1 MLNYFIN
8 FLFYHTYYIQLM
20 STKKY
25 HLKCIDNYNNY
36 VQNGG
41 LYPFQS
47 YPISTLQ
54 QRIGHSQTQIPF
66 GYSQTRPNTSLQYQI
81 PVPII
86 EQPKYD
92 QPLVPPTSGSTLL
105 HTLDVSDASSYNMS
119 KIPLSPKGHPTIVP
133 LNMTNNIQS
142 PPTPIT
148 PTVVAPVIPV
158 AQGLPFFSV
167 INGINNASF
176 VFTPFN
182 NIISPFGNEPEQKF
196 GKQNVD
202 GKIFT
207 GAGIMLFESIG
218 DNIVLFKS
226 RKTGEFEELGGRLNE
241 NDVDTDIPRKN
252 VLIKVAK
259 REAYEESAC
268 YVDIENDNLRNA
280 KYVTIKKGDDHYRCF
295 IQKLKSVIIIN
306 DIAKNFEIIRNS
318 ARTYNA
324 MNVSTDNIYSKP
336 SYMEMIG
343 VARFSINALKEAII
357 NSDSNDN
364 IKCKNLDGDV
374 CSIRDRTVALLKKMI
389 VNDNNY
395 QIIKK
400 KVSST
405 IETLKIDNGLT
416 TLKIK

>member
-1 MLNYFIN
+1 
-8 FLFYHTYYIQLM
+8 M

-36 VQNGG
+36 AQNGG
-41 LYPFQS
+41 HPFQT

-54 QRIGHSQTQIPF
+54 QRIGHFQTQIPF

-81 PVPII
+81 PVQIK
-86 EQPKYD
+86 EQPTYE

-133 LNMTNNIQS
+133 LNMMNNIQS
-142 PPTPIT
+142 PRASPIT
-148 PTVVAPVIPV
+148 PIVVSPVMPIAHVAPVVISSP

-167 INGINNASF
+167 MDGINNASF
-176 VFTPFN
+176 AFTPFN
-182 NIISPFGNEPEQKF
+182 NIISPFGKEPEQKI
-196 GKQNVD
+196 GKQDVD

-207 GAGIMLFESIG
+207 GAGIMLLENIG
-218 DNIVLFKS
+218 ENIVLFKS
-226 RKTGEFEELGGRLNE
+226 RKTGEFEELGGKLNE

-268 YVDIENDNLRNA
+268 YVDFENDNLRNA
-280 KYVTIKKGDDHYRCF
+280 NYVNIKKGDEHYRCF
-295 IQKLKSVIIIN
+295 IKKIDSTIIIIK

-324 MNVSTDNIYSKP
+324 MNVSTDNVYSKP

-343 VARFSINALKEAII
+343 VARFSISALKEAIK
-357 NSDSNDN
+357 NYDSNDN
-364 IKCKNLDGDV
+364 IKCKNLDGDI
-374 CSIRDRTVALLKKMI
+374 CSIRDRTVELLKKMI
-389 VNDNNY
+389 VNENNY
-395 QIIKK
+395 NIIKK
-400 KVSST
+400 DSST